1 MMLKNGSGKWISSKA
16 RITTIFI
23 QNGLIS
29 IEFQTLLHIYLIFKK
44 FPSLP
49 SKALL
54 LEIHVLNFIKI
65 ISNFF
70 VIDKQ
75 V

>member
-1 MMLKNGSGKWISSKA
+1 MLKKGGGKWISSKA
-16 RITTIFI
+16 RLTTTFI
-23 QNGLIS
+23 QNYS
-29 IEFQTLLHIYLIFKK
+29 ILVGFQTLLHIYLSLKK
-44 FPSLP
+44 LSSLS

-54 LEIHVLNFIKI
+54 LENHVLNFIKI
-65 ISNFF
+65 INNFF